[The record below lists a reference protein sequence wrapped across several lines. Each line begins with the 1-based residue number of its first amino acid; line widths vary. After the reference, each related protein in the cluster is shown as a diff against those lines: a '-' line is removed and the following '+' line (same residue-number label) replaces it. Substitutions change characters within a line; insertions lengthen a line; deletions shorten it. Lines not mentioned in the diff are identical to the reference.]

1 MRDKQFSYEEKVD
14 IVREHEEAHKTIK
27 AICEEYDISKSYLCY
42 LLKEYRE
49 KGRKAFKDTKSHTA
63 AQKLEIIKRHYEDG
77 ITIAELV
84 RETGIPYGTL
94 KQWMTFYQQRGAEG
108 ISDRKRGR
116 PLRPHPDTPE
126 EKIKRLEMENEVL
139 RSFLEEC
146 ERWDAKN
153 LGSK

>member
-14 IVREHEEAHKTIK
+14 IVREHEEAHKTLI

-84 RETGIPYGTL
+84 HHRVLSVFLDSLRGIINYHLREIRIL
-94 KQWMTFYQQRGAEG
+94 CC
-108 ISDRKRGR
+108 R
-116 PLRPHPDTPE
+116 P
-126 EKIKRLEMENEVL
+126 
-139 RSFLEEC
+139 
-146 ERWDAKN
+146 
-153 LGSK
+153 